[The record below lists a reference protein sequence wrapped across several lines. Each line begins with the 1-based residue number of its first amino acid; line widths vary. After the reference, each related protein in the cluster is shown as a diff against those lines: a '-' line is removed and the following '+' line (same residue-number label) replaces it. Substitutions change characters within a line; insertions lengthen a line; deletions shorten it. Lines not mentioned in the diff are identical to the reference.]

1 MTNLKQLICRDK
13 PVLISFYTEWYQPCE
28 KTCKQLTLFHDDFNS
43 IVDFVELDADKELEI
58 VEKYK
63 IISIPSYLLFHQ
75 GQLVWRATGILERE
89 KIEHELLKV
98 RTV

>member
-75 GQLVWRATGILERE
+75 DKLLWRATGILNVDDIRQE
-89 KIEHELLKV
+89 IVKV
-98 RTV
+98 LA